1 MLTEYFLFRVLNL
14 SFETLVL
21 WLNLQLKQTVFPFT
35 KLIMIILV
43 ATIYALKLI
52 FHDAI
57 ELNEIID
64 NNGTNFFFRE
74 FHIYESVSL
83 M

>member
-1 MLTEYFLFRVLNL
+1 
-14 SFETLVL
+14 
-21 WLNLQLKQTVFPFT
+21 
-35 KLIMIILV
+35 MIILV
-43 ATIYALKLI
+43 ATINAPKLI

-64 NNGTNFFFRE
+64 NNGTNFFFLE
-74 FHIYESVSL
+74 FHIYECVSL

>member
-1 MLTEYFLFRVLNL
+1 MLTEYFLFGVLNL
-14 SFETLVL
+14 SFEALVV
-21 WLNLQLKQTVFPFT
+21 WLNLQLNHTVFPFI

-43 ATIYALKLI
+43 ATIHALKLI
-52 FHDAI
+52 FRDAI

-64 NNGTNFFFRE
+64 NNGTNFSFLE

>member
-1 MLTEYFLFRVLNL
+1 MLTEYFLFGVLNL

-21 WLNLQLKQTVFPFT
+21 WLNLQSKQTVFPFT

-43 ATIYALKLI
+43 VTIYALKLM
-52 FHDAI
+52 FRDAI

-74 FHIYESVSL
+74 FYIYESVSL

>member
-1 MLTEYFLFRVLNL
+1 MLTEYFLFGVLNL
-14 SFETLVL
+14 SFETVVIC
-21 WLNLQLKQTVFPFT
+21 LNLQLMQTVFPCI

-43 ATIYALKLI
+43 ATIHALKLI
-52 FHDAI
+52 FRDAI

-64 NNGTNFFFRE
+64 NNGTNFSFLE
-74 FHIYESVSL
+74 FHIYEYVSF

>member
-1 MLTEYFLFRVLNL
+1 MLTEYFLFGVLNL
-14 SFETLVL
+14 SFETLVV
-21 WLNLQLKQTVFPFT
+21 WLKFQLNQTVFPFI

-43 ATIYALKLI
+43 TTIHALKLI

-57 ELNEIID
+57 GLSEIID
-64 NNGTNFFFRE
+64 NNGTNFFFLE